1 MNICFCIAIYLL
13 ISLVFGIGFFV
24 GEYCADNVPPGS
36 NTPIE
41 KIVVFLLLPSLA
53 VIRLYIWIKQ
63 EFFGRN
69 K

>member
-1 MNICFCIAIYLL
+1 MDICFCIAIYLF
-13 ISLVFGIGFFV
+13 ISLVFGLGFFV
-24 GEYCADNVPPGS
+24 GEYFADNIPPGS

-53 VIRLYIWIKQ
+53 VIWLNIWIKQ

-69 K
+69 R

>member
-1 MNICFCIAIYLL
+1 MNIYFWILILL
-13 ISLVFGIGFFV
+13 YVFGIGFFV

-63 EFFGRN
+63 EFFGR
-69 K
+69 KLK